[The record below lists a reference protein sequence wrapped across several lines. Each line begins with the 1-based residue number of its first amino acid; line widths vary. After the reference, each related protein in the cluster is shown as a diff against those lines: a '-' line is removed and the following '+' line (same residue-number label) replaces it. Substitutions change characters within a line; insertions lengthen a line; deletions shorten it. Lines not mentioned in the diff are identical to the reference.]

1 MLLNFSVTN
10 YGCINE
16 RQTLCLEAKT
26 TDDTLLSNTFKPNKS
41 KKQQLIRSL
50 VMYGPNASGKST
62 LINALSFLEQFVVT
76 SHKQQIGDLIGG
88 HLGITPFK
96 LSADTVGKSSE
107 FELDLIAADG
117 VRYIYGVACTSSHVT
132 EEWLFAYPKGRPSK
146 IFHRVYDTEKQ
157 QYAYKYNKEFN
168 DAKAAEDRWEKETK
182 NNELFLSLVV
192 SRNNEQLRPVFNWFK
207 NTLYIIGSSNTLTS
221 GYTKKWCY
229 NDPLK
234 IEKVVDFMSHAD
246 LAITAVNVT
255 QESVTQSIS
264 IDDLPDKMPLEVKK
278 SIIEELNARP
288 PRTHYEARFTHQARD
303 TDFEMQLSEEQ
314 ESDGTQR
321 MFAFAGPW
329 LDLIE
334 HNRVLIVDELDASL
348 HPLVVHQ
355 LIKLFHHQ
363 TKQDNKQA
371 QLIFTTHDSSLLS
384 QKILRRD
391 QVWFLE
397 KTHSGATDL
406 YSLANINDVRA
417 DGAHEKAYLNGRYGG
432 IPFMKDLSE

>member
-16 RQTLCLEAKT
+16 RQTLCLEANT
-26 TDDTLLSNTFKPNKS
+26 ADDTFSSNTFKPNKN
-41 KKQQLIRSL
+41 KKQQLMRSL

-62 LINALSFLEQFVVT
+62 LINALFFLDRFVLT
-76 SHKQQIGDLIGG
+76 SHKQQIGDSIGG
-88 HLGITPFK
+88 NLGIVPFK
-96 LSADTVGKSSE
+96 LSADTLGKSSE

-117 VRYIYGVACTSSHVT
+117 IRYIYGVACTSSHVT
-132 EEWLFAYPKGRPSK
+132 EEYLFAYPKGRPSK
-146 IFHRVYDTEKQ
+146 MFHRVYDTATQ
-157 QYAYKYNKEFN
+157 QYAYKYGTAFN
-168 DAKAAEDRWEKETK
+168 DAKVKEYWQQETK

-192 SRNNEQLRPVFNWFK
+192 NRNNEQLRPVFNWFK
-207 NTLYIIGSSNTLTS
+207 NTLRIIRSSKTLTS

-229 NDPLK
+229 DDPLK
-234 IEKVVDFMSHAD
+234 IKRVVDFISHAD
-246 LAITAVNVT
+246 LAITTISVT
-255 QESVTQSIS
+255 QESITQSIS
-264 IDDLPDKMPLEVKK
+264 IDDLPDQMPLIAKK
-278 SIIEELNARP
+278 LIVEDLNGRP
-288 PRTHYEARFTHQARD
+288 PRIHYEATFTHQARD

-314 ESDGTQR
+314 ESDGTQT

-334 HNRVLIVDELDASL
+334 HNHVLIVDELDTSL

-355 LIKLFHHQ
+355 LIKVFHQ
-363 TKQDNKQA
+363 QAKQDNKQA

-384 QKILRRD
+384 QKIFRRD

-397 KTHSGATDL
+397 KTHSGATNL

-432 IPFMKDLSE
+432 IPFMKDLNE

>member
-1 MLLNFSVTN
+1 M
-10 YGCINE
+10 
-16 RQTLCLEAKT
+16 
-26 TDDTLLSNTFKPNKS
+26 
-41 KKQQLIRSL
+41 
-50 VMYGPNASGKST
+50 
-62 LINALSFLEQFVVT
+62 
-76 SHKQQIGDLIGG
+76 
-88 HLGITPFK
+88 
-96 LSADTVGKSSE
+96 
-107 FELDLIAADG
+107 
-117 VRYIYGVACTSSHVT
+117 
-132 EEWLFAYPKGRPSK
+132 
-146 IFHRVYDTEKQ
+146 
-157 QYAYKYNKEFN
+157 
-168 DAKAAEDRWEKETK
+168 
-182 NNELFLSLVV
+182 SLVV